1 MSETTP
7 TYNVNEVMATA
18 AADQRE
24 AATKDAIRSAT
35 LIGQIHGAQVA
46 GYWLTLKP
54 HMPVEVAA
62 NLTNLYVGTIMRD
75 GAKR

>member
-1 MSETTP
+1 VTEVPP
-7 TYNVNEVMATA
+7 TYTVEDVMATA
-18 AADQRE
+18 AADQRD
-24 AATKDAIRSAT
+24 AATKDAIRSGM

-46 GYWLTLKP
+46 GYWLTLRP